1 MDAEQLAT
9 LIDRHAGPLALYAS
23 QWSSEADD
31 IVQDAFIRLVS
42 QEKLPDPPLPWLFTV
57 VRNLALTD
65 RRSHERRRRRE
76 AVAGR
81 LRAQQ
86 DDVSWAAEIAE
97 ALEQLEAESREI
109 VVARLWGNLT
119 FEEIANLLNISASTA
134 HRRYQESLAILRRL
148 LEFPCTTK

>member
-31 IVQDAFIRLVS
+31 IVQEAFIRLVN

-134 HRRYQESLAILRRL
+134 YRRYQESLAILRRL